1 MSYNIDQEP
10 IVLSKPLIDLIL
22 KQKNPADLIALY
34 TFYYYTANWQ
44 KTNKIGATVSYVAK
58 GLKWGMDKTRDRR
71 KQLKAIGLIE
81 DKTQAKKGERGF
93 GKSYVGVKFIWTQEK
108 ANNVL
113 GDLCAPRNTHHVKSD
128 TNALRDSNRNA
139 LRDSKQMQG
148 KNLGLTNQGNKL
160 NLPKHLAI
168 ELFPKKFQRDE
179 RFQEHWVEWVKY
191 RKTEKKNSIGIMS
204 FKKLL
209 NKIKKWGVEDSIY
222 SINNSIEN
230 GYTGLFEPNKNKQTK
245 KELSNAFHGE
255 NIPDYDEGAE
265 VFEV

>member
-34 TFYYYTANWQ
+34 TFYYYTAKWQ
-44 KTNKIGATVSYVAK
+44 KTNKVRATVGYVAK
-58 GLKWGMDKTRDRR
+58 GLKWGVDKTRDRR
-71 KQLKAIGLIE
+71 NQLKAIGLIE

-93 GKSYVGVKFIWTQEK
+93 GKSYVEVKFIWTQEK
-108 ANNVL
+108 ASNVL
-113 GDLCAPRNTHHVKSD
+113 SDLRTPQNTHHVKSD
-128 TNALRDSNRNA
+128 TNALRDS
-139 LRDSKQMQG
+139 KQMQR
-148 KNLGLTNQGNKL
+148 KNLGLTNQENKL

-191 RKTEKKNSIGIMS
+191 RKTEKKNAIGVMS

-209 NKIKKWGVEDSIY
+209 NKIKKWSVKDSID
-222 SINNSIEN
+222 SINHSIEN
-230 GYTGLFEPNKNKQTK
+230 GYTGLFEPNRGKPTK
-245 KELSNAFHGE
+245 KLSNAFHGE